1 MEFPKWEVAG
11 DLFEGCNCQMICPCH
26 FSFKQRQTET
36 MCQATWAFHIEQGH
50 WDSIDLADANAFVVA
65 LSPGKT
71 MHEGNWTSLLYVDDK
86 ASQEQFDALK
96 FIFSGTAGGPWPR
109 LTQFFTDREFK
120 AVKLAPMEFAKEGR
134 KFSLKVSNTAYLE
147 VAAIAGAD
155 GQKVAKLT
163 NVYNVIHGPEH
174 TLARSNHGINDEG
187 LHWDSTDTH
196 GLYSR
201 FRWSGP

>member
-1 MEFPKWEVAG
+1 MDFPKWEVAG

-26 FSFKQRQTET
+26 FSFKQRQTELV
-36 MCQATWAFHIEQGH
+36 CQATWAFHIEEGS
-50 WDSIDLADANAFVVA
+50 WGAIDLADANAFVVA

-71 MHEGNWTSLLYVDDK
+71 MHEGNWTSLLYIDDQTT
-86 ASQEQFDALK
+86 QEQGDALRA
-96 FIFSGTAGGPWPR
+96 IFSGTAGGPWPR
-109 LTQFFTDREFK
+109 LTQFFTNREYK
-120 AVKLAPMEFAKEGR
+120 AIKLAPMVFAKDGR
-134 KFSLKVSNTAYLE
+134 KFSLKVSTTAYLE

-155 GQKVAKLT
+155 GQEVAKLT

-174 TLARSNHGINDEG
+174 TLARSNHGIADEG
-187 LHWDSTDTH
+187 LQWDSTDTH